1 MKDIV
6 IYGCG
11 GFGKE
16 IACLINAINRNTPT
30 WNILGFIDDGLE
42 VGYKNRYGA
51 VIGGVDFLNN
61 YQNDLAVA
69 IAIANPKI
77 IDAIVKKINNKN
89 ISFPNIIAPNVNFFD
104 EYSFEIGRGN
114 IIFFG
119 CRISCDVKLGDFNL
133 FNGQVALGHDVILG
147 NNNILGPSTRI
158 SGDVVVGDNNFFGVE
173 SVVLQG
179 NKIGNNTRIGAGS
192 IVCRNTKDNQL
203 YHGNP
208 AKIFKI

>member
-1 MKDIV
+1 MKNIV

-16 IACLINAINRNTPT
+16 VACLINAINKVDPT
-30 WNILGFIDDGLE
+30 WNLLGFIDDGLDI
-42 VGYKNRYGA
+42 GFSNRYGK
-51 VIGGVDFLNN
+51 VIGGIDFLNN
-61 YQNDLAVA
+61 YESDLSVA

-77 IDAIVKKINNKN
+77 IDSIVKKINNKN
-89 ISFPNIIAPNVNFFD
+89 ISFPNIVAPNVNFFD
-104 EYSFEIGRGN
+104 ETSFEIGRGN

-119 CRISCDVKLGDFNL
+119 CRISCDFNL

-192 IVCRNTKDNQL
+192 IIYRNTKDNQL